1 MRINFSYKSFSYFLI
16 VVLFISANI
25 MNAQQNFADLWSD
38 ISETGLD
45 AQGTRYI
52 IPESYR
58 TLELD
63 LQSLSTA
70 LTQVPKESSISVS
83 NSGFLLSLPLPD
95 NSFITFKVVESPV
108 MAEELAAKY
117 PQIKTYEEHLWA
129 ELQDSFKTP
138 IDVSLSLLESLHK
151 RWAILLRS
159 LTDKQFEKTFQH
171 PEWGNITLSKTLALY
186 AWHSKHH
193 LAHITEL
200 KKKMGW

>member
-1 MRINFSYKSFSYFLI
+1 MQTDPRYPIGKFDHNITVTKEMRSDFIKTIESLPSQLRIEVENLSQQQLDTPYRDGGWTIRQVVHHLPDSHINCYVRFKL
-16 VVLFISANI
+16 
-25 MNAQQNFADLWSD
+25 
-38 ISETGLD
+38 
-45 AQGTRYI
+45 
-52 IPESYR
+52 
-58 TLELD
+58 
-63 LQSLSTA
+63 A
-70 LTQVPKESSISVS
+70 LTE
-83 NSGFLLSLPLPD
+83 D
-95 NSFITFKVVESPV
+95 N
-108 MAEELAAKY
+108 

-171 PEWGNITLSKTLALY
+171 PEWEKITLSKTLALY

>member
-1 MRINFSYKSFSYFLI
+1 MQKDPRYPIGKFDQSITVTIKMRNDFIKTIEALPQQLRMEVENLSQKQLDTPYRDGGWTIRQVVHHLPDSHINCYVRFKL
-16 VVLFISANI
+16 
-25 MNAQQNFADLWSD
+25 
-38 ISETGLD
+38 
-45 AQGTRYI
+45 
-52 IPESYR
+52 
-58 TLELD
+58 
-63 LQSLSTA
+63 A
-70 LTQVPKESSISVS
+70 LTE
-83 NSGFLLSLPLPD
+83 D
-95 NSFITFKVVESPV
+95 N
-108 MAEELAAKY
+108 

-129 ELQDSFKTP
+129 ELPDTFKTP
-138 IDVSLSLLESLHK
+138 INVSLNLLESLHK

>member
-1 MRINFSYKSFSYFLI
+1 MQEDPRYPIGKFDQSITVTIKMRNDFIKTIEALPLQLRMEVENLSQKQLDTPYRDGGWTIRQVVHHLPDSHINCYVRFKL
-16 VVLFISANI
+16 
-25 MNAQQNFADLWSD
+25 
-38 ISETGLD
+38 
-45 AQGTRYI
+45 
-52 IPESYR
+52 
-58 TLELD
+58 
-63 LQSLSTA
+63 A
-70 LTQVPKESSISVS
+70 LTE
-83 NSGFLLSLPLPD
+83 D
-95 NSFITFKVVESPV
+95 N
-108 MAEELAAKY
+108 
-117 PQIKTYEEHLWA
+117 PQINTYEEHLWA